1 MSSPDGRRTH
11 IPDFYPEDDLSNNGL
26 GISYYSKDEYE
37 KAIGYYE
44 KALSIGRTKS
54 ISQGNIRIENQIYIG
69 ELKDLESP
77 LRYT

>member
-1 MSSPDGRRTH
+1 MGDGRISR
-11 IPDFYPEDDLSNNGL
+11 ILPEDDLSNNGL

-54 ISQGNIRIENQIYIG
+54 ISQGNIRIENRIYLYRG
-69 ELKDLESP
+69 A
-77 LRYT
+77 